1 MPRRKS
7 QAWSVDVILAVVI
20 FMGSFFLY
28 YTIANSGS
36 GSEVAGLKADANSV
50 IRQVSNEGNALSIV
64 SEQEINITKIGELK
78 NLNYD
83 ELKSQLRVE
92 GDFCI
97 YIEDE
102 KGNLVM
108 INDSYRGVG
117 SSNIN
122 ISGVPCSQ
130 K

>member
-1 MPRRKS
+1 MQNRKS

-28 YTIANSGS
+28 YALANSGP

-50 IRQVSNEGNALSIV
+50 IRQVSSEGNSLSIV
-64 SEQEINITKIGELK
+64 SEQGINITKIGELK
-78 NLNYD
+78 NMSYG

-108 INDSYRGVG
+108 INESYRGVG
-117 SSNIN
+117 SQNIN

>member
-1 MPRRKS
+1 MQNRKS

-28 YTIANSGS
+28 YALANSS
-36 GSEVAGLKADANSV
+36 PDSEVAGLKADANSV
-50 IRQVSNEGNALSIV
+50 IKQVSNEGNTLSVV
-64 SEQEINITKIGELK
+64 SQQEINITKIGELK

-83 ELKSQLRVE
+83 DLKSQLRVD

-108 INDSYRGVG
+108 INESYRGVG
-117 SSNIN
+117 SQNIN

>member
-28 YTIANSGS
+28 YAIANSDP
-36 GSEVAGLKADANSV
+36 GSEIAGLKADANSV
-50 IRQVSNEGNALSIV
+50 IKQVSNEGSALNIV
-64 SEQEINITKIGELK
+64 SEQEINLSKIGELK

-83 ELKSQLRVE
+83 DLKSQLRVD

-102 KGNLVM
+102 KGNLVL
-108 INDSYRGVG
+108 INDSYRGIG
-117 SSNIN
+117 SQNIN

>member
-1 MPRRKS
+1 MQNRKS

-20 FMGSFFLY
+20 FMGSFFIY
-28 YTIANSGS
+28 YALANSGPD
-36 GSEVAGLKADANSV
+36 SEVAGLKADANSV
-50 IRQVSNEGNALSIV
+50 IKQVSNEGNTLSVV
-64 SEQEINITKIGELK
+64 SQQEINITKIGELK

-83 ELKSQLRVE
+83 DLKSQLRVE
-92 GDFCI
+92 GYFCI

-108 INDSYRGVG
+108 INESYRGVG
-117 SSNIN
+117 SPNIN

>member
-1 MPRRKS
+1 MPGKKS

-28 YTIANSGS
+28 YTITNSNQGS
-36 GSEVAGLKADANSV
+36 DVAGLKADANSV
-50 IRQVSNEGNALSIV
+50 IKRVSNEGGSLSIV
-64 SEQEINITKIGELK
+64 SNQEVNISKIGELK
-78 NLNYD
+78 NLDYD
-83 ELKSQLRVE
+83 ELKSQLRVD

-108 INDSYRGVG
+108 INESYRGIG
-117 SSNIN
+117 SPNIN

>member
-1 MPRRKS
+1 MQNRKS

-20 FMGSFFLY
+20 FMGSFFIY
-28 YTIANSGS
+28 YALANSS
-36 GSEVAGLKADANSV
+36 PDSEVAGLKADANSV
-50 IRQVSNEGNALSIV
+50 IKQVSNEGNTLSVV
-64 SEQEINITKIGELK
+64 SQQEINITKIGELK

-83 ELKSQLRVE
+83 DLKSQLRVD

-108 INDSYRGVG
+108 INESYRGVG
-117 SSNIN
+117 SQNIN

>member
-1 MPRRKS
+1 MQNRKS

-20 FMGSFFLY
+20 FMGSFFIY
-28 YTIANSGS
+28 YALANSS
-36 GSEVAGLKADANSV
+36 PDSEVAGLKADANSV
-50 IRQVSNEGNALSIV
+50 IKQVSNEGNTLSVV
-64 SEQEINITKIGELK
+64 SQQEINITKIGELK

-83 ELKSQLRVE
+83 DLKSQLRVD

-108 INDSYRGVG
+108 INESYRGIG
-117 SSNIN
+117 SPNIN
-122 ISGVPCSQ
+122 ISGGPCSQ

>member
-1 MPRRKS
+1 MPRRNS

-20 FMGSFFLY
+20 FTGSFFLY
-28 YTIANSGS
+28 YIIANSGP
-36 GSEVAGLKADANSV
+36 GSEVAGLKADANS
-50 IRQVSNEGNALSIV
+50 IIKQVSSEGNSLNIV
-64 SEQEINITKIGELK
+64 NKQEINLTKIGELK

-108 INDSYRGVG
+108 INESYRGVG
-117 SSNIN
+117 SQNIN

>member
-1 MPRRKS
+1 MQSRKS

-28 YTIANSGS
+28 YAIANSDS
-36 GSEVAGLKADANSV
+36 GSEVAGLKADANS
-50 IRQVSNEGNALSIV
+50 IIKQVSNEGSTLSIV
-64 SEQEINITKIGELK
+64 SEQEINVTKIGELK

-117 SSNIN
+117 SQNIN

>member
-1 MPRRKS
+1 MQNRKS

-20 FMGSFFLY
+20 FMGSFFIY
-28 YTIANSGS
+28 YALANSS
-36 GSEVAGLKADANSV
+36 PDSEVAGLKADANSG
-50 IRQVSNEGNALSIV
+50 IKQVSNEGNPLSVV
-64 SEQEINITKIGELK
+64 SQQEINITKIGELK

-83 ELKSQLRVE
+83 DLKSQLRVD
-92 GDFCI
+92 GYVCI

-108 INDSYRGVG
+108 INESYRGVG
-117 SSNIN
+117 SQNIN